1 MFTND
6 TQEELDPSFNRTE
19 MILECNITIYRL
31 LQGCY
36 ENTQL
41 GGSQYE
47 MKWIRRN
54 LHPFLQLRK
63 NTNR

>member
-6 TQEELDPSFNRTE
+6 AQEELDPSFNRTE

-41 GGSQYE
+41 GGNPYE
-47 MKWIRRN
+47 MK
-54 LHPFLQLRK
+54 
-63 NTNR
+63 